1 MFERFTD
8 KGRKIIILA
17 REEAERHQN
26 DYLGTEHLVL
36 AILRESDGIALMI
49 LKKMGLSTEQIRLEI
64 ERNLPGGGTTMTFGE
79 IPFSPRVK
87 KVIEY
92 GVEEARLLGHNHIGS
107 EHLLLGLLREE
118 EGIGGKILRSL
129 GANLLTARQLTVTFL
144 RKSAPRERDR
154 KSNTPALDEFGRD
167 LTQMAQ
173 EGQLDPVIGRADEI
187 ERVLQILSRRTKN
200 NPVLIGESGVGKTA
214 IVEGLAQRIVQSEV
228 PDNLLSRR
236 VIALDLGSL
245 VAGTKYRGQF
255 EERLKVVMKE
265 IVQAGNIII
274 FIDELHTL
282 VGAGAAEGSIDA
294 SNMLK
299 PALSRGEIQCI
310 GATTLDEYR
319 KHIEKD
325 GALKRRF
332 QPIYVQPPSLD
343 ETVRIIQGLRD
354 RYEEHHGVEIT
365 EDAIVE
371 AVKLSDRYITDRF
384 LPDKAIDLI
393 DETGSRAKL
402 QTYALP
408 SELKAMEQ
416 ELKKVSRDK
425 ELAIS
430 MQNFEEAVRHRE
442 EEERLRK
449 LLEESKREWKKN
461 QEKQKPTIGKE
472 DVAYVVSKMTGIPL
486 FKLEEEES
494 NKLLRMEEFL
504 HKRVVGQNEAISAVC
519 RAIRRSRAGLKEA
532 KKPIGSFIF
541 LGPTGVG
548 KTELARTLAEFL
560 FNTEDALI
568 RIDMS
573 EYQEKFTSSRLFG
586 APPGYVGYEEGGQL
600 TERVRRRPYSVV
612 LFDEIEKAHPDVF
625 NLLLQVLD
633 DGVLTDSLGRK
644 VDFKNTVVIMTSNIG
659 TKMIQKGVSLGFQS
673 TDAEQ
678 DRHKK
683 EEVLGELRRQFS
695 PEFLNRIDEIVVFHQ
710 LDKTHLTSILDILLR
725 ELNLRLVDKGVEI
738 EVEDEVKAWLIKEGY
753 EPLYGARPMRRTI
766 QRAIG
771 DPLSEEMIK
780 GRFKESRKIKVVLR
794 DGAPTF
800 IEQDS
805 NKRVTHHCATLV
817 SMRTR
822 VALFFACKLDDV
834 HNRFSPRSHTRHRN
848 ILRRNRCG
856 GDRCG
861 WIRSLKYRGFTACRP
876 RALWWCRAGTRL
888 SRPY

>member
-49 LKKMGLSTEQIRLEI
+49 IKKMGLSTEQIRLEI

-167 LTQMAQ
+167 LTQLAQ
-173 EGQLDPVIGRADEI
+173 DGQLDPVIGRADEI

-214 IVEGLAQRIVQSEV
+214 IVEGLAQRIVMSEV

-332 QPIYVQPPSLD
+332 QPIYVQPPSID
-343 ETVRIIQGLRD
+343 ETIRIIQGLRD

-365 EDAIVE
+365 KEAITE

-408 SELKAMEQ
+408 GELKALEQ
-416 ELKKVSRDK
+416 ELKKVSREK

-430 MQNFEEAVRHRE
+430 LQNFEEAVKFRE

-461 QEKQKPTIGKE
+461 QEKNKPVITKD

-494 NKLLRMEEFL
+494 SKLLHMEDYL
-504 HKRVVGQNEAISAVC
+504 HKRIVGQEEAISAVC
-519 RAIRRSRAGLKEA
+519 RAIRRSRAGLKET

-548 KTELARTLAEFL
+548 KTELARALAEFL
-560 FNTEDALI
+560 FNSEDALV

-612 LFDEIEKAHPDVF
+612 LFDEIEKAHPDIF

-644 VDFKNTVVIMTSNIG
+644 VDFKNTVVIMTSNLG
-659 TKMIQKGVSLGFQS
+659 TKLIQKGVSLGFQRAE
-673 TDAEQ
+673 AEQ
-678 DRHKK
+678 NRRIKD
-683 EEVLGELRRQFS
+683 EVLAELRRSFS
-695 PEFLNRIDEIVVFHQ
+695 PEFLNRIDEVVVFHQ
-710 LDKTHLTSILDILLR
+710 LEKEHLVTIVDI
-725 ELNLRLVDKGVEI
+725 
-738 EVEDEVKAWLIKEGY
+738 LIKELNGRLLERGVQLEVGDDVKHWLIQEGY
-753 EPLYGARPMRRTI
+753 QPLYGARPMRRAI
-766 QRAIG
+766 QKNIG
-771 DPLSEEMIK
+771 DPLSEELIK
-780 GRFKESRKIKVVLR
+780 GRFKDVRKIKVLLR
-794 DGAPTF
+794 DGLPTF
-800 IEQDS
+800 TEEEAMAE
-805 NKRVTHHCATLV
+805 V
-817 SMRTR
+817 
-822 VALFFACKLDDV
+822 
-834 HNRFSPRSHTRHRN
+834 
-848 ILRRNRCG
+848 
-856 GDRCG
+856 
-861 WIRSLKYRGFTACRP
+861 
-876 RALWWCRAGTRL
+876 
-888 SRPY
+888 

>member
-144 RKSAPRERDR
+144 RKSTPRERDR

-167 LTQMAQ
+167 LTQFAQ
-173 EGQLDPVIGRADEI
+173 EGQLDPVIGRSDEI
-187 ERVLQILSRRTKN
+187 ERVLQILSRRSKN

-214 IVEGLAQRIVQSEV
+214 IVEGLAQRIIQSEV

-332 QPIYVQPPSLD
+332 QPIYVQPPSID
-343 ETVRIIQGLRD
+343 ETIQIIHGLRD

-365 EDAIVE
+365 DDAIVE

-416 ELKKVSRDK
+416 ELKKVSREK
-425 ELAIS
+425 ELSIS

-449 LLEESKREWKKN
+449 LLDESKREWKKS
-461 QEKQKPTIGKE
+461 QEKNKPVIGKE

-504 HKRVVGQNEAISAVC
+504 HKRVIGQHEAISAVA
-519 RAIRRSRAGLKEA
+519 RAIRRSRAGLKETR
-532 KKPIGSFIF
+532 KPIGSFIF
-541 LGPTGVG
+541 MGPTGVG

-560 FNTEDALI
+560 FNSEDSLI
-568 RIDMS
+568 RVDMS

-600 TERVRRRPYSVV
+600 TEKVRRRPYSVV

-625 NLLLQVLD
+625 NVLLQVLD

-659 TKMIQKGVSLGFQS
+659 TKNIQKSVSLGFQS
-673 TDAEQ
+673 TE
-678 DRHKK
+678 
-683 EEVLGELRRQFS
+683 EEVARRKKDEVMGELRKSFS
-695 PEFLNRIDEIVVFHQ
+695 PEFLNRIDEVVIFHQ
-710 LDKTHLTSILDILLR
+710 LEKEQLHSILDILIS
-725 ELNLRLVDKGVEI
+725 ELNMRLLEKGIEI
-738 EVEDEVKAWLIKEGY
+738 EVDAEVKQWLIKEGY
-753 EPLYGARPMRRTI
+753 EPLYGARPMRRAI

-771 DPLSEEMIK
+771 DPLSDELIR
-780 GRFKESRKIKVVLR
+780 GRFKECRKVKVLLR
-794 DGAPTF
+794 DGAPVF
-800 IEQDS
+800 VEQEAMAQ
-805 NKRVTHHCATLV
+805 V
-817 SMRTR
+817 
-822 VALFFACKLDDV
+822 
-834 HNRFSPRSHTRHRN
+834 
-848 ILRRNRCG
+848 
-856 GDRCG
+856 
-861 WIRSLKYRGFTACRP
+861 
-876 RALWWCRAGTRL
+876 
-888 SRPY
+888 

>member
-1 MFERFTD
+1 
-8 KGRKIIILA
+8 
-17 REEAERHQN
+17 
-26 DYLGTEHLVL
+26 
-36 AILRESDGIALMI
+36 
-49 LKKMGLSTEQIRLEI
+49 
-64 ERNLPGGGTTMTFGE
+64 
-79 IPFSPRVK
+79 
-87 KVIEY
+87 
-92 GVEEARLLGHNHIGS
+92 
-107 EHLLLGLLREE
+107 
-118 EGIGGKILRSL
+118 
-129 GANLLTARQLTVTFL
+129 
-144 RKSAPRERDR
+144 
-154 KSNTPALDEFGRD
+154 
-167 LTQMAQ
+167 
-173 EGQLDPVIGRADEI
+173 
-187 ERVLQILSRRTKN
+187 
-200 NPVLIGESGVGKTA
+200 
-214 IVEGLAQRIVQSEV
+214 VEGLAQRIVQSEV

-332 QPIYVQPPSLD
+332 QPIHVQPPNLD

-416 ELKKVSRDK
+416 ELKKVSREK
-425 ELAIS
+425 ELSIS

-449 LLEESKREWKKN
+449 LLDESKREWKKN
-461 QEKQKPTIGKE
+461 QEKNKPIIGKE

-504 HKRVVGQNEAISAVC
+504 HKRVVGQNEAISAVA

-532 KKPIGSFIF
+532 RRPIGSFIF

-560 FNTEDALI
+560 FNSEEALI
-568 RIDMS
+568 RVDMS

-600 TERVRRRPYSVV
+600 TEKVRRRPYSVV

-625 NLLLQVLD
+625 NVLLQVLD

-673 TDAEQ
+673 TEGEAA
-678 DRHKK
+678 RRKK
-683 EEVLGELRRQFS
+683 EEVLGELRKSFS
-695 PEFLNRIDEIVVFHQ
+695 PEFLNRIDEIVIFHQ
-710 LDKTHLTSILDILLR
+710 LEKEQLYSILDILLR
-725 ELNLRLVDKGVEI
+725 ELNLRLLDKGIEI
-738 EVEDEVKAWLIKEGY
+738 EVDDEVKQWLIKEGY
-753 EPLYGARPMRRTI
+753 EPLYGARPMRRAI

-771 DPLSEEMIK
+771 DPLSDELIR
-780 GRFKESRKIKVVLR
+780 GRFKESRKVKVVLR

-800 IEQDS
+800 IEQE
-805 NKRVTHHCATLV
+805 A
-817 SMRTR
+817 M
-822 VALFFACKLDDV
+822 
-834 HNRFSPRSHTRHRN
+834 
-848 ILRRNRCG
+848 
-856 GDRCG
+856 
-861 WIRSLKYRGFTACRP
+861 
-876 RALWWCRAGTRL
+876 AGV
-888 SRPY
+888 